1 MTDLKSALLEDA
13 LVKAVRWCMDNDV
26 LVPLGVAHELAERGV
41 VIEETGRTIYA
52 VKAIGDITVTIAEYH
67 DAITQAI
74 VDYFTGDRRIQDA
87 RGDFKRAATNGL
99 GDAFETGW
107 LDGGQELP
115 LDPEA
120 VDWLA
125 ARQEQEFGFIDQLF
139 VQAKELKQEK
149 DFDYFAWA
157 TERADGYA
165 RTAKQVYDEGK
176 IWAAKNKML
185 TFTGTDGSADHICQS
200 IGGTCVRLM
209 GQRHRASWWIAHGL
223 IPGPGNSSYDCGG
236 WNCQHFLQDDDGNRF
251 TGAE

>member
-1 MTDLKSALLEDA
+1 MPDLKSALRAAVDWCGKNAVDIPLELQAD
-13 LVKAVRWCMDNDV
+13 
-26 LVPLGVAHELAERGV
+26 LARL
-41 VIEETGRTIYA
+41 TAR
-52 VKAIGDITVTIAEYH
+52 KAIGDITATIAEYH

-74 VDYFTGDRRIQDA
+74 VDYFTGDRRIQEA
-87 RGDFKRAATNGL
+87 RGDFKHAATNGL

-165 RTAKQVYDEGK
+165 ASAGGVYNEGK
-176 IWAAKNKML
+176 LFAAKNKLL
-185 TFTGTDGSADHICQS
+185 TWVYGETEHCE
-200 IGGTCVRLM
+200 TCEKLN
-209 GQRHRASWWIAHGL
+209 GQRHRASWFVSRNY
-223 IPGPGNSSYDCGG
+223 IPRQPGAAMECGG
-236 WNCQHFLQDDDGNRF
+236 YRCMCSLIADDGEEF
-251 TGAE
+251 TI